1 MTIYKPFEKTLKTSN
16 AIIFIRLI
24 FNNNYNQY
32 HYNMC
37 LVNCSCKLAE
47 QLYDDDDDDDDDDD
61 ELFLWYG

>member
-1 MTIYKPFEKTLKTSN
+1 MCRN

-32 HYNMC
+32 RYNMR

-47 QLYDDDDDDDDDDD
+47 QLYDDDDDDDDDNDD